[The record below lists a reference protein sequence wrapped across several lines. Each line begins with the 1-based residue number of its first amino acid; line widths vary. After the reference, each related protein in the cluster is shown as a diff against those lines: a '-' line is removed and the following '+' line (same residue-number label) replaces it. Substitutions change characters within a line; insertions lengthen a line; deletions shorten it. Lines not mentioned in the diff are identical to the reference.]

1 MNKFSIAILIAL
13 LGFNAQSQIA
23 RSFLSGNLGLNS
35 TKRDVNSLTGTLSNT
50 NFSVGT
56 QAGFFVSDQLA
67 VGGSLSYGTVSENTK
82 NKASNAEINRLG
94 NNTIGASAFA
104 RYYFGKYR
112 LWGYA
117 GGGVG
122 FSRFSQTTTTP
133 STTDT
138 RTVDAS
144 NYEIFPQFQAGI
156 VYFMGTNWSIDAQLT
171 SRSWP
176 VTFRT
181 VGVGVTYWA
190 GAKSVTE
197 KSSSDQLSRGG
208 IVVGGGFSVGGQ
220 SNNND
225 LSAPT
230 GSAISSD
237 GNDRTAWFITPS
249 VGYFVADRTVLSLSF
264 TGSFGD
270 RKDRSRTITASTTG
284 NYLERGYSTGLSLK
298 RYLSANQFTPFV
310 SAGVGITRS
319 ELEYKNAAGATTF
332 LDKSNVLSVSA
343 LVGIAY
349 LIDERFIIE
358 GSIGGITHTSSV
370 NLGTTARSATT
381 GLNLSFT
388 PSLSLQYVLKK

>member
-1 MNKFSIAILIAL
+1 MNKFFFATLIVFCHIA
-13 LGFNAQSQIA
+13 AQGQIA
-23 RSFLSGNLGLNS
+23 RSFVSGNLGFNS
-35 TKRDVNSLTGTLSNT
+35 TKRDVNNITGTLNNT
-50 NFSVGT
+50 NFSIGS

-67 VGGSLSYGTVSENTK
+67 VGGSLGYSTVSENTK
-82 NKASNAEINRLG
+82 NKSNNLEINRLG
-94 NNTIGASAFA
+94 NNSVTASAFA

-122 FSRFSQTTTTP
+122 FSRFSQTNTTP
-133 STTDT
+133 STNDK

-144 NYEIFPQFQAGI
+144 NYEIFPQFQAGV
-156 VYFMGTNWSIDAQLT
+156 VYFVGSNWSIDAQLT

-181 VGVGVTYWA
+181 VGVGITYWS
-190 GAKSVTE
+190 GAKTITE
-197 KSSSDQLSRGG
+197 KSSSNQLARGG

-225 LSAPT
+225 LSTPN
-230 GSAISSD
+230 GGPISSD
-237 GNDRTAWFITPS
+237 GNDRKSWFITPS
-249 VGYFVADRTVLSLSF
+249 VGYFLADRTVLGLSF

-270 RKDRSRTITASTTG
+270 RKDRAQTLTASSSG

-298 RYLSANQFTPFV
+298 RYLSDNQFTPFV
-310 SAGVGITRS
+310 SAGVGLTRS

-332 LDKSNVLSVSA
+332 LDKSNVFTLSA
-343 LVGIAY
+343 LVGVAY
-349 LIDERFIIE
+349 LVNERFIIE
-358 GSIGGITHTSSV
+358 GNIGGFTHSSSV
-370 NLGTTARSATT
+370 NLGTAARSATN

-388 PSLSLQYVLKK
+388 PSLSIQYVLKK